1 MGLKYL
7 HEELEP
13 PIVHRDIKTS
23 NILLDRNFVPKIG
36 DFGVAKLF
44 PDNITHISTRVAG
57 TTYDIKIHLDMQTWN
72 LFEEGRLAEVV
83 DPALKEYPEDQVIR
97 YIKVALFCTQA
108 AAGRRP
114 SVLQVVD
121 MLSKPVQLKDEEITP
136 PGYME
141 DRGKNSRGLRATNST
156 YPRSKDSTSSD
167 TTTPFTSG
175 HVTFTE
181 MSPR

>member
-1 MGLKYL
+1 
-7 HEELEP
+7 
-13 PIVHRDIKTS
+13 
-23 NILLDRNFVPKIG
+23 
-36 DFGVAKLF
+36 
-44 PDNITHISTRVAG
+44 
-57 TTYDIKIHLDMQTWN
+57 MQTWN

>member
-1 MGLKYL
+1 MF
-7 HEELEP
+7 
-13 PIVHRDIKTS
+13 
-23 NILLDRNFVPKIG
+23 ILNNYD
-36 DFGVAKLF
+36 DFRFKK
-44 PDNITHISTRVAG
+44 
-57 TTYDIKIHLDMQTWN
+57 KIHMDMQTWN

-83 DPALKEYPEDQVIR
+83 DPALKEYPQDQVIR

-108 AAGRRP
+108 VAGRRP
-114 SVLQVVD
+114 SMLQVVD
-121 MLSKPVQLKDEEITP
+121 MLSKPVQLNDEEISS

-141 DRGKNSRGLRATNST
+141 DRGKISRGLRVTNTT

-181 MSPR
+181 MHPRWALLKQWVSQILFAHTNRLSPWMWFF